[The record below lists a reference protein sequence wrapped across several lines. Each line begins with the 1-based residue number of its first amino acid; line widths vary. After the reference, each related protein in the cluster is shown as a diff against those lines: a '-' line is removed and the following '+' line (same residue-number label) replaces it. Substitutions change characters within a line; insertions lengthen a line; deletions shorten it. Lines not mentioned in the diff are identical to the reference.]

1 MWNPL
6 LWMVIEYLVT
16 APFFAVL
23 RICILGHRYK
33 ELKKDQVWTAGILGV
48 LMLVSAIKGLDGVV
62 NMFPLMILIFLF
74 WLMVQCVFSGEVR
87 SKKGCRET
95 GNSRHSFGCGN
106 LFSVSGIH
114 YSLCTAYPLLRGL
127 YGVALR
133 GSVILSSLQEYY
145 QF

>member
-48 LMLVSAIKGLDGVV
+48 LMLVSAIKGLDGVM
-62 NMFPLMILIFLF
+62 NMFPLTILIFCFGLWF
-74 WLMVQCVFSGEVR
+74 STFLAVGCVR
-87 SKKGCRET
+87 KKDAE
-95 GNSRHSFGCGN
+95 
-106 LFSVSGIH
+106 
-114 YSLCTAYPLLRGL
+114 
-127 YGVALR
+127 
-133 GSVILSSLQEYY
+133 
-145 QF
+145 